1 MVELANSFPAVNV
14 VPAEYKRLLGYP
26 ADRELDG
33 RAREL
38 ADWAADWYREHGR
51 PWVYARPV
59 DDVEI
64 HGDFLKLD
72 GTGFHCHEL
81 LKNLRDADA
90 TGIVI
95 AAVSAGPELEAT
107 AQQAWR
113 EEKPDEY
120 FFLEVYGS
128 AVVEH
133 LVTMA
138 GAQICAW
145 AEGAKM
151 AVLPHYSPGYG
162 EWSIGEQPRLME
174 VIRGRRDLPGPLEVL
189 DSGMLRPKKSL
200 LAVFGLTA
208 AVDRAKQLSA
218 LVPCERCSFLSC
230 QYRRSEY
237 RNADEVRDLELA
249 SLGRIIDTIAEIN
262 GAASQRVAQYKISR
276 KALDRWAN
284 ERLTIT
290 PGEDGTIDVL
300 FKHEG
305 TTCSNMGRPLLFDY
319 HVRLSSPEHGYRI
332 LEQECKPAIHDI
344 GHESMCSYLKDPVQT
359 MSAIANEKPLLGR
372 TLDDVLNWQRASTA
386 ASCYCDTMNRLH
398 MWGQV
403 LETIHYALHRERYR
417 TRSQELER

>member
-1 MVELANSFPAVNV
+1 MVELANSLPAVNV

-26 ADRELDG
+26 VGRELEG

-38 ADWAADWYREHGR
+38 ADWAGDWYREHGR
-51 PWVYARPV
+51 PWVYARFV
-59 DDVEI
+59 DGVEI
-64 HGDFLKLD
+64 SDDSLQLD
-72 GTGFHCHEL
+72 GRTFHCREL

-90 TGIVI
+90 TGIVV
-95 AAVSAGPELEAT
+95 AAVSAGPELEAA

-145 AEGAKM
+145 AEEAKK

-162 EWSIGEQPRLME
+162 EWSIAEQPRLME
-174 VIRGRRDLPGPLEVL
+174 VIREDRELPGPLEVL

-200 LAVFGLTA
+200 LAVFGLTSSIE
-208 AVDRAKQLSA
+208 RAKQLAA
-218 LVPCERCSFLSC
+218 LVPCERCSYLSC
-230 QYRRSEY
+230 QFRRSEY
-237 RNADEVRDLELA
+237 RNADEVRDMELA
-249 SLGRIIDTIAEIN
+249 SLGKIIETIAVLN
-262 GAASQRVAQYKISR
+262 GGEPQNLGQYKINR

-319 HVRLSSPEHGYRI
+319 HVRLSAPNEGYRI
-332 LEQECKPAIHDI
+332 LAQECWPTADDV
-344 GHESMCSYLKDPVQT
+344 GYQSMCSYLSDPVQT
-359 MSAIANEKPLLGR
+359 MAAIADEKPLLGLP
-372 TLDDVLNWQRASTA
+372 LDEVLTWQRASTA
-386 ASCYCDTMNRLH
+386 ASCYCDTVNRLH

-403 LETIHYALHRERYR
+403 LETIHYALHRE
-417 TRSQELER
+417 